1 MSAFMETAIKSA
13 EEMRVHL
20 TQKAVEDTEFRS
32 QLISDPKGTI
42 NKEFGIE
49 IPDNVNIQVH
59 SSDMRTIHLAL
70 PPGSDLDEEQLE
82 AVAAG
87 LCCCL

>member
-1 MSAFMETAIKSA
+1 MSVFVEGAMKSA

-20 TQKAVEDTEFRS
+20 TQKAVEDSEFRS
-32 QLISDPKGTI
+32 QLVSDPKATI

-49 IPDNVNIQVH
+49 IPDNVDVQVH

-82 AVAAG
+82 AIAAG
-87 LCCCL
+87 LCCCF